1 MAHFCTNPCRIPLSS
16 CKPWYRWAT
25 FLGFLFLFSIC
36 QLALFVPLARWAH
49 KHPVDSIDLA
59 ITHAFQKKHSP
70 FLVHLAL
77 VINFIGGSPR
87 LLLVLLIPLALFFW
101 KVHLRLEA
109 VRVTVTYM
117 ASELIVLL
125 VKHFVNRPRPSPH
138 LVHIYHPRSGK
149 SFPSGNV
156 VASMTFWG
164 TLLIQG
170 MIHLRGKP
178 VWQKALLALPVPF
191 IVLIGPARIYLGD
204 HWASDVLGSY
214 LFGSGWF
221 GLSLALYLRL
231 KKEGV

>member
-1 MAHFCTNPCRIPLSS
+1 
-16 CKPWYRWAT
+16 
-25 FLGFLFLFSIC
+25 
-36 QLALFVPLARWAH
+36 
-49 KHPVDSIDLA
+49 
-59 ITHAFQKKHSP
+59 
-70 FLVHLAL
+70 
-77 VINFIGGSPR
+77 
-87 LLLVLLIPLALFFW
+87 
-101 KVHLRLEA
+101 
-109 VRVTVTYM
+109 
-117 ASELIVLL
+117 
-125 VKHFVNRPRPSPH
+125 
-138 LVHIYHPRSGK
+138 
-149 SFPSGNV
+149 
-156 VASMTFWG
+156 MTFWG